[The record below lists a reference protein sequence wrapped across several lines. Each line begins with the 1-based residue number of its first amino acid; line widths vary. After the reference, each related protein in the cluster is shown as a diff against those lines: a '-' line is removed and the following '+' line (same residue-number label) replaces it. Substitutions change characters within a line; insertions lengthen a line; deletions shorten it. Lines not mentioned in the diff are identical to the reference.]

1 MIAESELVE
10 KRMKNKFFKIK
21 NRFVGDK
28 KKVFI
33 VAEIGINHDGNLK
46 KCLKIINQAAKAGAD
61 SVKIQTNEVDESY
74 MQNTESYKTFKNK
87 NFSNSELLKLKK
99 YSEKLG
105 VIFFSTPGDIKSLN
119 RLIKIKVP
127 AIKIS
132 SGLATNLPLIG
143 ESLKKKIPTIISTGF
158 STKKDLND
166 LKKFISKFNFKKVAI
181 LKCTANYPA
190 NPGDLDLN
198 SIDFLKKKFN
208 LPIGYSDHSLGDLA
222 PVIAVSCGAVIIEKH
237 FTLNKSQKGVDHKI
251 SLEPKEFELMVK
263 KIRTTER
270 MLGHNTLKIRS
281 EMKKKRK
288 NFLRYLTV
296 KKEIK
301 KGDRF
306 SYDNIGFMRHNKGK
320 LGLEPAYF
328 FDLKNKK
335 SNVNMKKGQIFKKKI
350 LQ

>member
-1 MIAESELVE
+1 ME
-10 KRMKNKFFKIK
+10 NKFFKIK
-21 NRFVGDK
+21 NKFVGDK
-28 KKVFI
+28 KRVFI
-33 VAEIGINHDGNLK
+33 VAEIGINHDGNFK
-46 KCLKIINQAAKAGAD
+46 KCLKMIKQAAKAGAD
-61 SVKIQTNEVDESY
+61 SVKIQTNEVEESY

-105 VIFFSTPGDIKSLN
+105 VIFFSTPDDIKSLN

-166 LKKFISKFNFKKVAI
+166 LKKFISKFNFRKVAI

-222 PVIAVSCGAVIIEKH
+222 PLIAVSCGAVIIEKH
-237 FTLNKSQKGVDHKI
+237 FTLNKSQKGADHKI

-263 KIRTTER
+263 KIRTAER
-270 MLGHNTLKIRS
+270 MLGQKVFNIKSKI
-281 EMKKKRK
+281 EKKRK
-288 NFLRYLTV
+288 LFIRRLTTR
-296 KKEIK
+296 KDIK
-301 KGDRF
+301 KGDIL
-306 SYDNIGFMRHNKGK
+306 SLKNIGFMRHNKGQI
-320 LGLEPAYF
+320 GLEPTCF
-328 FDLKNKK
+328 FALKNKK
-335 SNVNMKKGQIFKKKI
+335 SKFNMKKGQIFTKKF
-350 LQ
+350 L